1 MPQHA
6 MQPFTHSGRSDTI
19 ASFFITEAFPQSW
32 CPDIFQKSAAL
43 NIRSA
48 VTSRNM
54 PSLIAKIWFFS
65 QCSALTGI
73 KITF

>member
-1 MPQHA
+1 

-19 ASFFITEAFPQSW
+19 ASSFITKAFPQSW
-32 CPDIFQKSAAL
+32 CPDIFQNSAAM

-54 PSLIAKIWFFS
+54 PSLIAKIWFFFAM
-65 QCSALTGI
+65 QC
-73 KITF
+73 FNWH